1 MNKRIQLISL
11 KVVREKSAT
20 YPAQL
25 TGAPA
30 AAALAQQMLEDRD
43 REHFLCVY
51 LNHKNIPIAMEVTSI
66 GTASS
71 CLVSPGV
78 VYRGAL
84 LVGATAVLFAHN
96 HPSGDPTPSNEDYTL
111 TKALIEAGDLLGI
124 RVLDHL
130 VIGDGRWVS
139 IRETK
144 PELGWV

>member
-11 KVVREKSAT
+11 KVVREKSVPI
-20 YPAQL
+20 PAPL
-25 TGAPA
+25 TGVPA
-30 AAALAQQMLEDRD
+30 AAALAQDLLQDKD

-51 LNHKNIPIAMEVTSI
+51 LNHKHHPIAMEVTSI

-96 HPSGDPTPSNEDYTL
+96 HPSGDPTPSQEDYIL
-111 TKALIEAGDLLGI
+111 TKALIQAGDLLGV

-139 IRETK
+139 IREHRSDLEWT
-144 PELGWV
+144 

>member
-11 KVVREKSAT
+11 KVVREKSVT
-20 YPAQL
+20 YPARL
-25 TGAPA
+25 TGSDA

-51 LNHKNIPIAMEVTSI
+51 FNHKNIPIAMEVTSI

-96 HPSGDPTPSNEDYTL
+96 HPSGDPTPSNEDYNL
-111 TKALIEAGDLLGI
+111 TKALIEAGGLLGV
-124 RVLDHL
+124 RVLDHI

-139 IRETK
+139 IREEMRAFSWK
-144 PELGWV
+144 